1 MTEEKG
7 LHMISGPSTFPQYFG
22 LCLVESIDSGP
33 TDIEG
38 WLCKR
43 LVRLGSL
50 LFTHCSLDS
59 SEGTESLSF
68 RLAAILALTPPLCEP
83 HSSPVLGTQAAEL
96 NAQGH
101 L

>member
-38 WLCKR
+38 
-43 LVRLGSL
+43 
-50 LFTHCSLDS
+50 
-59 SEGTESLSF
+59 
-68 RLAAILALTPPLCEP
+68 
-83 HSSPVLGTQAAEL
+83 
-96 NAQGH
+96 
-101 L
+101 